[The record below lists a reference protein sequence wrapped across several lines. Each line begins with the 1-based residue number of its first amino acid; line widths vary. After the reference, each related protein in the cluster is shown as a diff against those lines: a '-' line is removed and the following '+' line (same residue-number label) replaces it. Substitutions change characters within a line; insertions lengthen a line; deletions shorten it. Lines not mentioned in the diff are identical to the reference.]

1 MLTWA
6 ILYLGKY
13 FLKFI
18 YHSFKLKCHM
28 ELLSQ
33 RQYKKSSSDA
43 IFFSQIQSCNTF
55 LFDPNVLP
63 LRLPSTSD
71 YNPRP
76 PLKSPIFLWAHLS
89 VNKKNPVLSPPPHT
103 HPHPHT
109 PNISTHPDEF
119 KFKKNYDQY
128 CFVACFETPFLVWL
142 QAFQI

>member
-1 MLTWA
+1 
-6 ILYLGKY
+6 
-13 FLKFI
+13 
-18 YHSFKLKCHM
+18 M

-55 LFDPNVLP
+55 LIDPNVLP

-89 VNKKNPVLSPPPHT
+89 VNKKKPVLSPPPTYTHT
-103 HPHPHT
+103 HT
-109 PNISTHPDEF
+109 DEF

>member
-1 MLTWA
+1 
-6 ILYLGKY
+6 
-13 FLKFI
+13 
-18 YHSFKLKCHM
+18 M

-33 RQYKKSSSDA
+33 RHYKKSSSDA

-55 LFDPNVLP
+55 LIDPNVLP

-76 PLKSPIFLWAHLS
+76 PLKSAIFLWAHLS
-89 VNKKNPVLSPPPHT
+89 VNKKKKPVLRPPPPPPPTHTHT
-103 HPHPHT
+103 HPHI
-109 PNISTHPDEF
+109 PNISTHSDEF